1 MRVIRILMLLLVIAL
16 VLPSVALAGPP
27 PDTWVTGIQVQNLDL
42 TTAANVRIDF
52 YAADGSGTA
61 IHTLTYTI
69 EPAKSKSW
77 YVPNDIP
84 QLPSGF
90 IGSAVVSANV
100 QVAAI
105 LNTAHQG
112 AGTEG
117 DPRRVGAA
125 AGVLSPSTKVYAP
138 YLRKN
143 YYGYNSY
150 MAIQNAANVPATV
163 QVTYK
168 AGGTGADLPA
178 ATQNFTLA
186 AYTTRILYQ
195 NDNASLP
202 DGFYGSAVI
211 SGTQQ
216 LAVVINNYGGL
227 ARGYMDSQ
235 FESYNGLVNTG
246 ATKLYLPK
254 LTVNYY
260 EYQSSFTVQNV
271 GTAPAM
277 MTVNYTFGTNTYS
290 KASPAIQPGAAWSV
304 YLPTSGASGL
314 PAGFSGSGSAVITSD
329 QPVVGLVAEV
339 QPSVGFSVVSSA
351 IPDGSG
357 TTVVVFPKF
366 DRRYYDFNAGV
377 QIQNIG
383 TAPTRVTLVFSQAGR
398 ADVTYTTPAPIDPGK
413 SFSLYGP
420 NVPGLTDNFSGSVG
434 ALALDGQP
442 IAGVVTNRNDVLKGD
457 SYTAYNG
464 IQKS

>member
-16 VLPSVALAGPP
+16 VVPTAALAGPP

-61 IHTLTYTI
+61 IHTLTTTI
-69 EPAKSKSW
+69 DAGKSKSW
-77 YVPNDIP
+77 YVPSAIP
-84 QLPSGF
+84 ELPSGF

-105 LNTAHQG
+105 LTTAHQG
-112 AGTEG
+112 VGTEG
-117 DPRRVGAA
+117 DPRRVGAS
-125 AGVLSPSTKVYAP
+125 AGVLSPATKVYAP

-143 YYGYNSY
+143 YYGYNTY
-150 MAIQNAANVPATV
+150 MAIQNASNVAASV
-163 QVTYK
+163 QVNYK
-168 AGGTGADLPA
+168 AGGTGADIPA
-178 ATQNFTLA
+178 AAQTFTLA
-186 AYTTRILYQ
+186 AYTTHILYQ

-202 DGFYGSAVI
+202 NGFYGAAVI

-227 ARGYMDSQ
+227 ARGYQDSQ
-235 FESYNGLVNTG
+235 FESYNGLVSTG

-260 EYQSSFTVQNV
+260 DYQSGFSVQNV
-271 GTAPAM
+271 GTANAT
-277 MTVNYTFGTNTYS
+277 MTANYTFGTSTYT
-290 KASPAIQPGAAWSV
+290 KTSPSIPPGATWQV
-304 YLPTSGASGL
+304 YLAATTQSGL
-314 PAGFSGSGSAVITSD
+314 PTGLTGAGSATITSD
-329 QPVVGLVAEV
+329 QPVVGLVTEV
-339 QPSVGFSVVSSA
+339 QPNVGFSVVSGA

-366 DRRYYDFNAGV
+366 DRRYYDFNSGI
-377 QIQNIG
+377 QIQNVG
-383 TAPTRVTLVFSQAGR
+383 TAATRVRLVWSQAGR
-398 ADVTYTTPAPIDPGK
+398 ADVIVETPAIDPGK
-413 SFSLYGP
+413 SWQIYGP
-420 NVPGLTDNFSGSVG
+420 NVPGLTDNFVGSVV
-434 ALALDGQP
+434 ATALDGQP
-442 IAGVVTNRNDVLKGD
+442 IAGVCTDRNDVLKGD